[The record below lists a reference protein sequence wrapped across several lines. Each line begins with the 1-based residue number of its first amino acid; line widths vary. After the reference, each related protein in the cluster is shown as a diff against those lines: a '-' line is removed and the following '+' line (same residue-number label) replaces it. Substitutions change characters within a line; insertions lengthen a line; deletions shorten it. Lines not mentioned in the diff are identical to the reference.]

1 MFQQSMRCGAHGW
14 WWPLAAV
21 WFCAALAACG
31 GGATSPVPAGEP
43 VDSSA
48 DTVLINSSAV
58 EAQTDQVLVRLVEEL
73 AGQQFEERAAEY
85 ARTLSLHSGV
95 TLRSVRRTAGGS
107 VVMALPKAMG
117 EAEVT
122 AVVQRLM
129 ANEAVAHAEPDMRVW
144 SDTLAPN
151 DPRWADQW
159 SLASATVVRSGV
171 QAQAAWTLTL
181 GSPATVVAVLDTGI
195 LPHADLQGRLL
206 PGYDFVSNVG
216 HANDGNGRD
225 PDASDPGDWV
235 DGSEPW
241 LSGASPR
248 NSGWHGT
255 HVAGIVAAQRGNGV
269 GVAGI
274 DARARVLPVRVLG
287 RGGGY
292 ISDVADGLRWA
303 VGAPVAGAPANPT
316 PARVANLSL
325 GAAGHCSSEMQGALD
340 EAWARGTVV
349 VASAGNQA
357 QNVAGTVLAS
367 CQRVLVTAAL
377 GKGGEQASY
386 TNFGA
391 GVAIAAPGGNA
402 GSDTGIVS
410 LGDSGRQG
418 PTGDSSYLRKRGTSM
433 AAPHVAGTVS
443 LMLAANPGLTPTQVG
458 ALLRASAR
466 PFAQGTGNDCVPERC
481 GAGVLDAAAAVSL
494 AAMYPAHRP
503 LIGTGLTA
511 ETLGSVAPEAGWW
524 RDTADASRQAFVDVR
539 GQEVLLSLQFRDAA
553 GRPLWAHAR
562 LVADAEAGEWVG
574 RLIAYEGGAG
584 LNGPARAPQPA
595 ADMGEVRWRKTD
607 ALATQLR
614 TPMGT
619 WALVRDR
626 FGFASAS
633 ADGRTGVW
641 WADERPGMGFL
652 LEQQAAQVRIGVH
665 AFADNGQPAWVE
677 AVLTRGADGVF
688 RGQWQ
693 QPSGGLPHLLQPQ
706 AGVEG
711 EWAWVSSFEGRLR
724 LPNGHQLTLRASV
737 NADVAEAHQQSASLL
752 GIWRAD
758 YVVGRSFSER
768 WTLAHLRPSEV
779 NAGDYN
785 VWGINQ
791 WGGSMVGGWS
801 SRYANHSLYA
811 PGMAFDDFYR
821 FHLVDGRLQGCYHH
835 YHIALASLSGCYPFT
850 AASLAGAG
858 SALNSW
864 PTLSVGGVGD
874 RSKEAMLQVTLTAR
888 VLTEAALENTH
899 TADAGTGKPTGAA
912 AAQLNEWQRQLGT
925 MR

>member
-1 MFQQSMRCGAHGW
+1 MFQQLMRCGARGW
-14 WWPLAAV
+14 WRPAASWLV
-21 WFCAALAACG
+21 CVGLAACG
-31 GGATSPVPAGEP
+31 GGSTSPVPAGEP

-48 DTVLINSSAV
+48 DTLLINGSAV

-95 TLRSVRRTAGGS
+95 TLRSIRRTASGS
-107 VVMALPKAMG
+107 VVMALPKTMG

-129 ANEAVAHAEPDMRVW
+129 ASVAVAHAEPDMRVW
-144 SDTLAPN
+144 SDTLPPN

-159 SLASATVVRSGV
+159 SLAPATVARSGI

-181 GSPATVVAVLDTGI
+181 GNPATVVAVLDTGI

-235 DGSEPW
+235 DGREPW
-241 LSGASPR
+241 MSGATPR
-248 NSGWHGT
+248 SSGWHGT

-303 VGAPVAGAPANPT
+303 VGAPVAGVPANTT
-316 PARVANLSL
+316 PARVVNLSL
-325 GAAGHCSSEMQGALD
+325 GAAGHCSNEMQGALD
-340 EAWARGTVV
+340 EAWARGAVV

-357 QNVAGTVLAS
+357 KNVAGTVLAS

-391 GVAIAAPGGNA
+391 GVALAAPGGNVA
-402 GSDTGIVS
+402 SDNGIVS

-418 PTGDSSYLRKRGTSM
+418 PAGDSSYLRKRGTSM

-443 LMLAANPGLTPTQVG
+443 LMLAANPGLTPTQVR
-458 ALLRASAR
+458 ALLRASTR
-466 PFAQGTGNDCVPERC
+466 PFARGTGSDCVPERC

-503 LIGTGLTA
+503 LTGSGLTA
-511 ETLGSVAPEAGWW
+511 DTMGGVVPETGWW

-539 GQEVLLSLQFRDAA
+539 GQEVLLSLQFRDTA

-562 LVADAEAGEWVG
+562 LVADVEVGEWAG
-574 RLIAYEGGAG
+574 RLIAYEGGASLG
-584 LNGPARAPQPA
+584 GPARAPQPA
-595 ADMGEVRWRKTD
+595 ADLGEVRWLKTD
-607 ALATQLR
+607 TLAARLR
-614 TPMGT
+614 TPMGIWT
-619 WALVRDR
+619 LARER
-626 FGFASAS
+626 FGLASAP

-641 WADERPGMGFL
+641 WADERPGLGFL

-665 AFADNGQPAWVE
+665 AFAVDGQPTWVE
-677 AVLTRGADGVF
+677 GVFNRGVDGVF
-688 RGQWQ
+688 RGQWR

-711 EWAWVSSFEGRLR
+711 EWAWVSSLEGRLR
-724 LPNGHQLTLRASV
+724 LANGQQVTLRASV
-737 NADVAEAHQQSASLL
+737 NADVAGAQQQSASLL

-785 VWGINQ
+785 VWGVNQ

-811 PGMAFDDFYR
+811 PGLAFDDFYR
-821 FHLVDGRLQGCYHH
+821 FHLVDGRPQGCYHH
-835 YHIALASLSGCYPFT
+835 YHIALATLSGCYPFT
-850 AASLAGAG
+850 AAPVAGVG
-858 SALNSW
+858 SALTSW

-888 VLTEAALENTH
+888 VMTEAAQESANT
-899 TADAGTGKPTGAA
+899 AEAGAGKPTDAA
-912 AAQLNEWQRQLGT
+912 AAQLNEWQRQLGAV
-925 MR
+925 R

>member
-1 MFQQSMRCGAHGW
+1 MFQRSMCCGVHRW
-14 WWPLAAV
+14 LRPAATWAV
-21 WFCAALAACG
+21 CAALVACG
-31 GGATSPVPAGEP
+31 GGTSNEPQGDP

-48 DTVLINSSAV
+48 DTLLTNGSAALV
-58 EAQTDQVLVRLVEEL
+58 QTDQVLVRLVEDL

-85 ARTLSLHSGV
+85 ARALSVQSGV
-95 TLRSVRRTAGGS
+95 ALRTVRRTASGS

-117 EAEVT
+117 AAEV
-122 AVVQRLM
+122 AEVAQRLM

-144 SDTLAPN
+144 SDTLPPN
-151 DPRWADQW
+151 DPRWVDQW
-159 SLASATVVRSGV
+159 PLASASTVRSGL

-181 GSPATVVAVLDTGI
+181 GSPATVVAVLDTGV

-206 PGYDFVSNVG
+206 PGYDFVSNADYG
-216 HANDGNGRD
+216 NDGDGRD

-235 DGSEPW
+235 EGNEPW
-241 LSGASPR
+241 LPGASPR
-248 NSGWHGT
+248 GSGWHGT
-255 HVAGIVAAQRGNGV
+255 HVAGILAAQRSNGM
-269 GVAGI
+269 GIAGI
-274 DARARVLPVRVLG
+274 DARAWLLPVRVLG

-303 VGAPVAGAPANPT
+303 VGAPVAGVPANPT

-325 GAAGHCSSEMQGALD
+325 GAAGHCSREMQGALD
-340 EAWARGTVV
+340 EAWARGAVV

-367 CQRVLVTAAL
+367 CQRVLVAAAV

-391 GVAIAAPGGNA
+391 GVALAAPGGNA
-402 GSDTGIVS
+402 ASDTGIVS
-410 LGDSGRQG
+410 LGDGGRQR
-418 PTGDSSYLRKRGTSM
+418 PIGDSSYLRKRGTSM

-443 LMLAANPGLTPTQVG
+443 LMLAANPGLTPTQVN

-466 PFAQGTGNDCVPERC
+466 PFAQGTGNDCVPDRC

-503 LIGTGLTA
+503 LTGMGLSA
-511 ETLGSVAPEAGWW
+511 EAMGSMAPETGWW

-539 GQEVLLSLQFRDAA
+539 GQEVLLNVRYRDTA

-562 LVADAEAGEWVG
+562 LVADVEAGEWVG

-584 LNGPARAPQPA
+584 LNGPARVPQPA
-595 ADMGEVRWRKTD
+595 ADLGEVRWLKTD
-607 ALATQLR
+607 VAAARLR
-614 TPMGT
+614 TPTGILT
-619 WALVRDR
+619 LARER
-626 FGFASAS
+626 FGVAVAPV
-633 ADGRTGVW
+633 DGRTGVW
-641 WADERPGMGFL
+641 WSDERPGLGFL
-652 LEQQAAQVRIGVH
+652 LEQQAAQLRVGVH
-665 AFADNGQPAWVE
+665 AFADSGVPAWHEV
-677 AVLTRGADGVF
+677 VLNRGADGMF

-693 QPSGGLPHLLQPQ
+693 RPSGSLPHRLESQ

-711 EWAWVSSFEGRLR
+711 EWVWVSSFEGRLR
-724 LPNGHQLTLRASV
+724 LPNGTQLTLRASL
-737 NADVAEAHQQSASLL
+737 NTDVAEARAQSASLL

-785 VWGINQ
+785 VWGVNQ

-801 SRYANHSLYA
+801 SRYGNHSLYA
-811 PGMAFDDFYR
+811 PGLAFDDFYR
-821 FHLVDGRLQGCYHH
+821 FHLIDGRPQGCYHH
-835 YHIALASLSGCYPFT
+835 YHIALATLSGCYPFT
-850 AASLAGAG
+850 AAPLADAG

-864 PTLSVGGVGD
+864 PNLSVGAVGD

-888 VLTEAALENTH
+888 VLTEAAQDH
-899 TADAGTGKPTGAA
+899 VFTANATAAKPVAAA
-912 AAQLNEWQRQLGT
+912 AAQLNEWQRQLGA